1 MTDSDVTLNAN
12 PIIETNDDD
21 PRNILHRMRAV
32 LNFMAIAVASEEV
45 LGSDEARFGA
55 CLILQSC
62 KEASKHAEGLLDAE
76 VEAWRAA
83 GSPPAPCA
91 VS

>member
-1 MTDSDVTLNAN
+1 MAEENLNSN
-12 PIIETNDDD
+12 PIIETNDND

-32 LNFMAIAVASEEV
+32 LNFMAIAVTEEIV
-45 LGSDEARFGA
+45 LDSDEARFGA

-62 KEASKHAEGLLDAE
+62 EEAAKHAEGLLDAE

-83 GSPPAPCA
+83 GSPPRPVPCA